1 MKEEFYKTEYG
12 KIQKGRFD
20 RLLIY
25 GIVGIIFGFYLL
37 ITESIIPSIIT
48 GIILLIA
55 SSFFIVSSI
64 TLRKRE
70 INNYIKKK

>member
-1 MKEEFYKTEYG
+1 MKEDFYKTEYG

-20 RLLIY
+20 RLLVY
-25 GIVGIIFGFYLL
+25 GIAGIIFGFYLL
-37 ITESIIPSIIT
+37 ITENTITNIIT